1 MVLEAETLKKQLKSV
16 NTYPE
21 ELFFLCYL
29 CYF

>member
-1 MVLEAETLKKQLKSV
+1 MVLEAEMVEKQLKSV

-21 ELFFLCYL
+21 ELFLCYL